1 MLVEDNL
8 IFRETLVE
16 ALCKYPDLEVVGEAR
31 DGAQALELLLT
42 CQPHVVVMDLA
53 MPGLSGLETTELI
66 KKSSPHVHVL
76 IFSMHHDP
84 IHVNQSLRAGASG
97 FVPKTSPAEELV
109 KAIRVVHH
117 GSLQFSPSLL
127 GKA

>member
-16 ALCKYPDLEVVGEAR
+16 VLRDCPELEVVAEAQ
-31 DGAQALELLLT
+31 DGTEALALLREHET
-42 CQPHVVVMDLA
+42 HVVVMDLV
-53 MPGLSGLETTELI
+53 MPGLSGLQTTELI
-66 KKSSPHVHVL
+66 KRDFPHVHVL

-97 FVPKTSPAEELV
+97 FVPKTSPVGELV

-127 GKA
+127 GKP